1 VTSMRDNGL
10 DVTICVPLDIDP
22 TPVIERVAAEAGRQ
36 VRVHHHPDLLPPQR
50 FPADHKG
57 DPGFRRSGTAELTWQ
72 RLLAGTDVALGFPGD
87 APAGLRT
94 LVQAAPRL
102 RWVQGTAA
110 GTGEQAIA
118 AGLDA
123 ETTAR
128 ITITSAAGLHA
139 VPLAEFAVF
148 GLLALAKDIDVLQQA
163 STDRQWLPR
172 WPMRLLAG
180 SRILVVGMGGIGRE
194 AARLCAAFGAHVTG
208 VRRSAGGQIP
218 AGIDRVVGLDD
229 LDGILPSADAVVL
242 TLPGTEHTRHL
253 FDEERLALL
262 AAHAVLV
269 NVGRGSVLDTGALI
283 GALDAGALRGAVL
296 DVTDVEPLPAGSA
309 LWGRPNVI
317 ISPHTAA
324 LTTDEDA
331 RIIALFAD
339 NLRSFL
345 AAEPLRNTIDLAAG
359 Y

>member
-1 VTSMRDNGL
+1 MRDDCL

-22 TPVIERVAAEAGRQ
+22 TPVIEQVATAAGRQ
-36 VRVHHHPDLLPPQR
+36 VRVHFHPDLLPPQR

-57 DPGFRRSGTAELTWQ
+57 EPDYRRSDTDELAWQ
-72 RLLAGTDVALGFPGD
+72 RLLAETDIALGFPGD
-87 APAGLRT
+87 SPAGLQT
-94 LVQAAPRL
+94 LIQAAPRL
-102 RWVQGTAA
+102 KWVQGTAA
-110 GTGEQAIA
+110 GTGEQAIG
-118 AGLDA
+118 AGLGA
-123 ETTAR
+123 ETSAR
-128 ITITSAAGLHA
+128 LTITSAAGLHA
-139 VPLAEFAVF
+139 VPLAEFALF
-148 GLLALAKDIDVLQQA
+148 GLLALAKDLDVLQQA
-163 STDRQWLPR
+163 SADRQWLPR

-180 SRILVVGMGGIGRE
+180 SHVLVVGMGGIGRE
-194 AARLCAAFGAHVTG
+194 VARLCAAFGATVTG
-208 VRRSAGGQIP
+208 VRRSAGGQVP
-218 AGIDRVVGLDD
+218 PGIDRVVGLDD

-253 FDEERLALL
+253 FDGARLSLL

-283 GALDAGALRGAVL
+283 DALDARTLRGAVL
-296 DVTDVEPLPAGSA
+296 DVTDVEPLPAESA
-309 LWGRPNVI
+309 LWGRSNVI

-331 RIIALFAD
+331 RIVALFAD